1 MINNILKICSNGK
14 SIKNKDNNNIKNK
27 KIKCMKI
34 FKSRKSNTLV
44 KSNQWIIN
52 LINKLSKRRMRLI
65 VLKNNF
71 KKLKGNYNKKWLY
84 HKTKQ
89 L

>member
-1 MINNILKICSNGK
+1 
-14 SIKNKDNNNIKNK
+14 
-27 KIKCMKI
+27 
-34 FKSRKSNTLV
+34 
-44 KSNQWIIN
+44 
-52 LINKLSKRRMRLI
+52 MRLI